1 METIVL
7 ENARGDRVHVTN
19 HGAHVTR
26 FEPVSTTSSKSVL
39 FVSDKA
45 VLDGSKAIRGGIPIC
60 WPQFGKFGPG
70 EMQHGFAR
78 NVLWN
83 IDSVGST
90 VVEMSLGRVGDELLI
105 KAGFQDKKF
114 LVRVRVELTE
124 DGMLKEAM
132 WVKNSGVTPWVMTLA
147 LHSYFQ
153 IHGDIQKVKV
163 LLGDGQGHYMD
174 QLQDCKMCIDE
185 GCVDTF
191 GSEEIDRI
199 YVQVGSQ
206 TIDIV
211 DGDRLVRVTKS
222 ESLEDVV
229 VWNPY
234 IEKSWNRADFGD
246 DEYKKM
252 VCVECGKI
260 ANPVLLEPE
269 QEYSCDMTIAL
280 ISD

>member
-7 ENARGDRVHVTN
+7 ENPRGDRVHVTN
-19 HGAHVTR
+19 YGAHVTR
-26 FEPVSTTSSKSVL
+26 FEPVSTTGSTSVL

-78 NVLWN
+78 NVLWK
-83 IDSVGST
+83 IDNVSDT
-90 VVEMSLGRVGDELLI
+90 VAEMSLGHVDDQLSG
-105 KAGFQDKKF
+105 KAAFQDKKF
-114 LVRVRVELTE
+114 VIKVRVELTE

-132 WVKNSGVTPWVMTLA
+132 WVKNCGAIPWEMTTA
-147 LHSYFQ
+147 MHSYFQ
-153 IHGDIQKVKV
+153 IHGDIQMVKV
-163 LLGDGQGHYMD
+163 ILGDGQGQYMD
-174 QLQDCKMCIDE
+174 QLQDCKMCVDA

-199 YVQVGSQ
+199 YVQVGSSS
-206 TIDIV
+206 IDIV
-211 DGDRLVRVTKS
+211 DGDRVVRVTKS
-222 ESLEDVV
+222 DSLEDIV

-234 IEKSWNRADFGD
+234 IEKSRNMADFGD

-260 ANPVLLEPE
+260 ANPVRLEPE
-269 QEYSCDMTIAL
+269 QEYACDISIAL
-280 ISD
+280 ICE